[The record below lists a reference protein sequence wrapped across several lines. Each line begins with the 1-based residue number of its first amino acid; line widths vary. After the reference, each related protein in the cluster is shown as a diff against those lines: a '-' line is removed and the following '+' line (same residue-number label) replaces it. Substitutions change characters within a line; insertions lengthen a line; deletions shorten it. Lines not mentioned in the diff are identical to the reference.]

1 MRKDEETMSTKTPAA
16 GSGQHHLKGNYFTRL
31 LQQYWCCRYLVLLLI
46 PSLAVLIIFKYIPI
60 YGVQIAF
67 KNFKMGSGAGRGIV
81 GSPWATPF
89 WAVFQE
95 VFDNPVF
102 WNAFWNTLILG
113 LMNLLVGFPMPIILA
128 LLLNELRHERY
139 KKVVQTLSYLPHFIS
154 WVTLSGLF
162 IQLLS
167 PSSGPIAAITTAF
180 GGTPYYFMGRVE
192 IFRWVL
198 VVTNIWKSVGW
209 GSIIYLAALAGVDQE
224 MYEAALIDGAT
235 RFQRVWY
242 ITLPSIFPTITIMLI
257 LQSGSILNDNF
268 DQVFNMMN
276 DAVYR
281 VSNVLGVYTYDLG
294 LKNLSNSGL
303 AKSTAVGL
311 FKNVIALILVLT
323 TNAIS
328 KKISDNGIW

>member
-1 MRKDEETMSTKTPAA
+1 M
-16 GSGQHHLKGNYFTRL
+16 
-31 LQQYWCCRYLVLLLI
+31 QQYWRCKYLVMLLI
-46 PSLAVLIIFKYIPI
+46 PSLVVLIIFKYIPM

-67 KNFKMGSGAGRGIV
+67 KNFKIGKGIV
-81 GSPWATPF
+81 GSPWANPF
-89 WAVFQE
+89 WSVFQS
-95 VFDNPVF
+95 VFENPVF

-113 LMNLLVGFPMPIILA
+113 AMNLVIGFPMPIILA
-128 LLLNELRHERY
+128 LLLNELRQERY

-167 PSSGPIAAITTAF
+167 PSTGPIAAITRLF
-180 GGTPYYFMGRVE
+180 GGEPYFFMGRVE
-192 IFRWVL
+192 TFRWVL

-209 GSIIYLAALAGVDQE
+209 SSIIYLAALAGVDQE

-281 VSNVLGVYTYDLG
+281 VANVLGVYTYDLG

>member
-1 MRKDEETMSTKTPAA
+1 MTSNAPSLPRNRL
-16 GSGQHHLKGNYFTRL
+16 GRRGKGWRNI
-31 LQQYWCCRYLVLLLI
+31 CRYWQLYLFLLI
-46 PSLAVLIIFKYIPI
+46 PVALVIIFSYVPM
-60 YGVQIAF
+60 YGVTLAF
-67 KNFKMGSGAGRGIV
+67 KDYRAKKGIL
-81 GSPWATPF
+81 GSPWA
-89 WAVFQE
+89 
-95 VFDNPVF
+95 NPWYKYF
-102 WNAFWNTLILG
+102 EQFFNGYYFGRLLRNTLLINVIDLIF
-113 LMNLLVGFPMPIILA
+113 GFPAPIILA

-139 KKVVQTLSYLPHFIS
+139 KKIVQTFSYLPHFIS

-167 PSSGPIAAITTAF
+167 PSTGPVAALTRAL

-192 IFRWVL
+192 TFRWVL

-209 GSIIYLAALAGVDQE
+209 SSIIYLAALSGVDQE

-268 DQVFNMMN
+268 DQVYNMMN

-294 LKNLSNSGL
+294 LKNLSNAGL

-323 TNAIS
+323 TNTIS